1 MPAYE
6 SSCSEVFDKLLLE
19 IMDETLS
26 CIGDSLSAR
35 IYFHLEKSF
44 GLKRLDIPNK
54 VEEFASAL
62 EQIFGKG
69 AFLLESRIMR
79 RLFSKACCLVECCAP
94 EGFEFSEY
102 IGMVRT
108 SVLLDSKSN
117 VEIISFGESVEE
129 TVYI

>member
-1 MPAYE
+1 MPANG

-19 IMDETLS
+19 IIDETLS
-26 CIGDSLSAR
+26 CLGGSLSAKV
-35 IYFHLEKSF
+35 YFHLEKSF
-44 GLKRLDIPNK
+44 GLTRPDIPNK
-54 VEEFASAL
+54 VEEFSSAL

-102 IGMVRT
+102 IGMVKT
-108 SVLLDSKSN
+108 SILLDSKNNIEIFSFAGSI
-117 VEIISFGESVEE
+117 VETIYV
-129 TVYI
+129 